1 MTDVAD
7 DMPSLAEAVAAVRV
21 QLEQARRAAVGEEL
35 QFEVGPIEMEFDVAL
50 TRTKGIDGIDVK
62 VVSIGAKWVRESA
75 AIHRVK
81 VALTPLLPDGS
92 SPRVSSYVS
101 E

>member
-1 MTDVAD
+1 
-7 DMPSLAEAVAAVRV
+7 
-21 QLEQARRAAVGEEL
+21 
-35 QFEVGPIEMEFDVAL
+35 
-50 TRTKGIDGIDVK
+50 
-62 VVSIGAKWVRESA
+62 VSIGAKWVRESA